1 MAASLCPSLWPH
13 REHILDFLRV
23 DYASVGECQFAVL
36 ECPAVRGSDEVPYGL
51 GVFDVSVLVALEP
64 VDSPCH
70 LWVWIAAA
78 YVHETLRTS
87 DEERE
92 YEALYLPVQKKR
104 EVEFYCPSVAESSP
118 VVGLS
123 APVYSRGEDERSVG
137 EVLRC
142 RSDEGDELRVGHS
155 LEFVALI
162 GCECCAVHG
171 DCV

>member
-70 LWVWIAAA
+70 VGVWIAVA
-78 YVHETLRTS
+78 YVHESLRTS

-123 APVYSRGEDERSVG
+123 APVYSRGKDERSVG